1 MGELTDLYFSG
12 SQVDW
17 DMIVHDPIWFRGGPS
32 HWDNIVSFAEDAY
45 ETAGEMFEVGY
56 LSARVAFAAPFV
68 FGAAALFS
76 LTDQLLAL
84 IEPDYIY

>member
-1 MGELTDLYFSG
+1 MGPLDFIIPGEEPEIDISL
-12 SQVDW
+12 
-17 DMIVHDPIWFRGGPS
+17 WFRGGPS

-45 ETAGEMFEVGY
+45 ETAGDIVDYGY
-56 LSARVAFAAPFV
+56 LSARIAFAAPFV

-84 IEPDYIY
+84 FDSDYIY